1 MKELRG
7 QMVVVPGM
15 LCRRWGSWH
24 PQVRKCRQ
32 NTRRC
37 ANTLVK
43 FTGKKKIYSCS
54 LSAPSGLD
62 ASRDV
67 EILLSLQFSLL
78 NLEKKEKHGENQ
90 MKRANGNVRDGK
102 ALSG

>member
-7 QMVVVPGM
+7 QMVAVPGT
-15 LCRRWGSWH
+15 LCRQWDSWH

-43 FTGKKKIYSCS
+43 FTEPGGKKK
-54 LSAPSGLD
+54 
-62 ASRDV
+62 
-67 EILLSLQFSLL
+67 
-78 NLEKKEKHGENQ
+78 KK
-90 MKRANGNVRDGK
+90 K
-102 ALSG
+102 AIPAVYLPQVD